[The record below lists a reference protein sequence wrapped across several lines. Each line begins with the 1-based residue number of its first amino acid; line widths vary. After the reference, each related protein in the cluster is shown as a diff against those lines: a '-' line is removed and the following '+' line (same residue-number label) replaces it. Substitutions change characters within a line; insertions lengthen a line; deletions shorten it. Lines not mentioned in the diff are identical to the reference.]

1 MALRSIRHDGSL
13 PRQRAISREAHHWPG
28 RVLHRFG
35 AATASTSAG
44 EPDPPGEAMP
54 STDTC
59 PRCHGDG
66 ILRHRSKG
74 ANDCPHC
81 GGLGRLVTGV
91 SDAGLSDSLKAMI
104 WPYTIHMQPL
114 QRELFTGTILALLQE
129 LPPGTIGPGTVAQAC
144 RTAQRQ
150 VLRGEVHHGAR
161 PGKPPQ
167 GAAER
172 RAVLTCGSAKR
183 C

>member
-1 MALRSIRHDGSL
+1 MRCGAKRSRTG
-13 PRQRAISREAHHWPG
+13 AG
-28 RVLHRFG
+28 TG
-35 AATASTSAG
+35 AASDDPPAALVLGASPQIGATTISTSADKSDFG
-44 EPDPPGEAMP
+44 RAMP

-81 GGLGRLVTGV
+81 GGLGRLVSVTSV
-91 SDAGLSDSLKAMI
+91 SNNAAMPDSLKAMI
-104 WPYTIHMQPL
+104 WPYTIHLRPP
-114 QRELFTGTILALLQE
+114 QRELFAGTVLTLLQE

-150 VLRGEVHHGAR
+150 VLRREVHHGAR
-161 PGKPPQ
+161 PG
-167 GAAER
+167 GAR
-172 RAVLTCGSAKR
+172 F
-183 C
+183 